1 MAKKASP
8 EYDLFISYSNADFPF
23 VNELASELEKEDV
36 RVWYD
41 KGAMRLG
48 DDFVASI
55 QQALERSEYFL
66 LVISPAYLASQWA
79 NFEMGVAL
87 SRSLTRESE
96 RIIPLYL
103 KRVPNAALPSSIK
116 QLSGLSAQD
125 SPTGEIAHQ
134 LAEIIKQPKKL
145 KRAS

>member
-1 MAKKASP
+1 MAKIIPP

-23 VNELASELEKEDV
+23 VNELVSRLEKEDV

-48 DDFVASI
+48 EDFLASI
-55 QQALERSEYFL
+55 QQALEKSEYFL

-87 SRSLTRESE
+87 SRGLSQKSG

-103 KRVPNAALPSSIK
+103 KRVSNAALPSSIK
-116 QLSGLSAQD
+116 QLSGLTVQD
-125 SPTGEIAHQ
+125 SSVEEIAHQ
-134 LAEIIKQPKKL
+134 LAEITKQPEKL